1 MAIYTAAHS
10 AVRSIDHLG
19 ELLTVLGEGSQLEKI
34 RIHRTKCSKLIKN
47 VISPAML
54 TELVSD
60 IGDQGFSLI
69 VDESTDVS
77 VIKYLAFC
85 VRYFSMKHKRIVND
99 FLGMVEVE
107 KATGI
112 ILCNST
118 LEYLASIGLN
128 YKNVIGIASDGAAN
142 MIGIENG
149 FFKFFKDKV
158 RSIRRRLDTNIC
170 YPLILSI

>member
-1 MAIYTAAHS
+1 VGRTAKQIDLCLAVHIAAHA

-19 ELLTVLGEGSQLEKI
+19 ELLSVLGKGSALENV
-34 RIHRTKCSKLIKN
+34 RLHRTKCSKLIKN

-54 TELVSD
+54 TELIND

-69 VDESTDVS
+69 IDESTDIS

-85 VRYFSMKHKRIVND
+85 VRYFSLKRKSIVTD
-99 FLGMVEVE
+99 FLGFVEVE

-118 LEYLASIGLN
+118 IEYLTAVGLD
-128 YKNVIGIASDGAAN
+128 YRNVIGIASDGAAN
-142 MIGIENG
+142 MIGVENG

-158 RSIRRRLDTNIC
+158 DVVDTM
-170 YPLILSI
+170 